1 MLKTGILNAPINEL
15 LSRFRHTNT
24 IVIADRG
31 FPSWPTVPTIDISLI
46 DDIPK
51 VLEVLAAV
59 RKACIVGKGWMA
71 QEFAESNSPEV
82 VSEFTKAFEGI
93 DFAYEQ
99 HDTFKLRVPKAIG
112 LIRTGDVTPYGNMI
126 LESA

>member
-1 MLKTGILNAPINEL
+1 MLKTGILNAEINEL

-46 DDIPK
+46 DDIPR
-51 VLEVLAAV
+51 VLQVLQAI
-59 RKACIVGKGWMA
+59 REACIIGKAWMA
-71 QEFAESNSPEV
+71 EEFIDSNNAEV
-82 VSEFTKAFEGI
+82 VSSFASAFDGVELMH
-93 DFAYEQ
+93 EQ
-99 HDTFKLRVPKAIG
+99 HDAFKLRVPKAIG
-112 LIRTGDVTPYGNMI
+112 LIRTGDIIPYANMI